1 MARSRIHDKWY
12 KVQVIIDKTLRSH
25 DQQSKSQVMRVSLVC
40 Q

>member
-12 KVQVIIDKTLRSH
+12 QVQAIIHKTLRSH
-25 DQQSKSQVMRVSLVC
+25 DQQSKPQVMWVSLVC